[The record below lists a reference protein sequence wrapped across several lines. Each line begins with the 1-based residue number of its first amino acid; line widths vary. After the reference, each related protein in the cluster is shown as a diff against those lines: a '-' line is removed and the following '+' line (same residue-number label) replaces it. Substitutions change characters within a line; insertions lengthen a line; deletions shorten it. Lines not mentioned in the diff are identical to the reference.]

1 LIAEVCAKIKGVGP
15 SKGYALAEYLD
26 GDWNAFLAADTDH
39 ILGFRKAG
47 DKSIF
52 TVEQISELVDLKKE
66 FLDFSDIRSAWIYLI
81 GKNFLLAQMQTLQSI
96 TLSNLDINPFL
107 MKVLNFK
114 TPKDVLEFNL
124 YQAVTRSIVTS
135 WGSTVE
141 VLLFRC
147 GAEKFIE
154 KNKGARAGR
163 RPDLEKS
170 IDGRKYYVQVKS
182 GPNTM
187 NVDMVNSLNEVIEE
201 YKTREPDA
209 TFLLGMTYGTKGR
222 ISAQIRGNLHNFDDS
237 VLIGRELWD
246 FVSEEVNFHKE
257 IFTILD
263 QSSKNITAK
272 TFSDHLKDQLV
283 VLVDEWKA
291 KFGDKTIDEAY
302 ENYI

>member
-1 LIAEVCAKIKGVGP
+1 
-15 SKGYALAEYLD
+15 
-26 GDWNAFLAADTDH
+26 
-39 ILGFRKAG
+39 
-47 DKSIF
+47 
-52 TVEQISELVDLKKE
+52 
-66 FLDFSDIRSAWIYLI
+66 
-81 GKNFLLAQMQTLQSI
+81 M
-96 TLSNLDINPFL
+96 
-107 MKVLNFK
+107 
-114 TPKDVLEFNL
+114 
-124 YQAVTRSIVTS
+124 
-135 WGSTVE
+135 
-141 VLLFRC
+141 
-147 GAEKFIE
+147 
-154 KNKGARAGR
+154 
-163 RPDLEKS
+163 
-170 IDGRKYYVQVKS
+170 QVKS